1 MEVNSITAPQ
11 NSTSNNEIILK
22 LTFGDVNTIIN
33 ALSERSFK
41 DVYGLIG
48 KIHSQSN
55 AQLPPLKK

>member
-1 MEVNSITAPQ
+1 MEDAKII
-11 NSTSNNEIILK
+11 TSNNSTPNNEILLK
-22 LTFGDVNTIIN
+22 LTFGEVNTIIN

-48 KIHSQSN
+48 KIHAQSN

>member
-1 MEVNSITAPQ
+1 MEENRAATSQQITA
-11 NSTSNNEIILK
+11 NNEIILR
-22 LTFGDVNTIIN
+22 LTFGEVNVIIN

-55 AQLPPLKK
+55 AQLPPLK